1 MTTRADRRADT
12 SAPAPLSEPIAAW
25 ALRQSSQLRGPNPP
39 AAVCPHC
46 GATVL
51 ATYDHPILVDLKRR
65 GLYAGETSGGL
76 VTCAECERDYQTRQR
91 ARVRSGGAVV
101 LDLPKPLE
109 RARLDYLEGQRGAAG
124 ALSAAREWLERPD
137 HDLYLFGPTGVG
149 KSGIAAALAREV
161 LERELVAGVV
171 VFVDAR
177 TLIRRLKAAM
187 GDDARQ
193 ADALGRVE
201 TYERAGLLVLDDL
214 GAEYGTAYTRTT
226 LEGLYAARLDAGW
239 PTIITS
245 NLPLAMTREERAKAP
260 AARRYR
266 QTLGEFLE
274 DDRMVSR
281 IAGNAAIVE
290 LLGDDQ
296 RLSGW
301 EPRRRQ

>member
-25 ALRQSSQLRGPNPP
+25 ALRQSSQLRGPLPP

-51 ATYDHPILVDLKRR
+51 ERYEHPILVDLKRR

-76 VTCAECERDYQTRQR
+76 VTCDTCERDYQTRQR
-91 ARVRSGGAVV
+91 TRVRTGGAVV
-101 LDLPKPLE
+101 LDLPKPLAS
-109 RARLDYLEGQRGAAG
+109 ARLDYLEGKRGASG
-124 ALSAAREWLERPD
+124 ALTTARGWLERPD

-161 LERELVAGVV
+161 LERELVAGAV

-226 LEGLYAARLDAGW
+226 LEGLYAARLDAGR

-245 NLPLAMTREERAKAP
+245 NLPIAMTRQEREKP
-260 AARRYR
+260 ASERRYR

-281 IAGNAAIVE
+281 IAGNAEIVE

-301 EPRRRQ
+301 QPRRRA